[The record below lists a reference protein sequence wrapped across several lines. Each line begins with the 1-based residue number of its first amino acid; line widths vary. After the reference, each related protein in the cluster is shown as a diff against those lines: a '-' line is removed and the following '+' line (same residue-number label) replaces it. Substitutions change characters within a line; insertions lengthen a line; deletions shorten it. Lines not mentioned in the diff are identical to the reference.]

1 MMQGNATDL
10 ATPSLEPA
18 RALYA
23 SLPMVPP
30 ATGSPCLP
38 AAADLVAVAETAP
51 MLIRS
56 FALARSPAQ
65 TCRSRPERPPSSTLR
80 SSTCCGSR

>member
-51 MLIRS
+51 ML
-56 FALARSPAQ
+56 
-65 TCRSRPERPPSSTLR
+65 TR
-80 SSTCCGSR
+80 SSLPLPAARPKRAGRDRSARPAVL